1 MHIDWVTI
9 PGAVLADLIQ
19 AWKIDYKRERTPM
32 RVLVVAGLNDL
43 IKGGDRFSVMTA
55 LREFKEVVDTN
66 NQYHAG
72 TPNHFAVAPLLL
84 PPRLAWYEDNP
95 PPGPPLSYN
104 NRSDEMMLLNQEIDE
119 FNTQNGASNV
129 PHINLLGAR
138 RYKRWYEDG
147 TYRQVIHHRMGQW
160 RENEERFDKLHLND
174 SMRIR
179 MAKMVADYF
188 VGEVQR
194 AQR

>member
-1 MHIDWVTI
+1 M
-9 PGAVLADLIQ
+9 
-19 AWKIDYKRERTPM
+19 KR
-32 RVLVVAGLNDL
+32 L

-104 NRSDEMMLLNQEIDE
+104 NRSDEMMMLNQEIDE
-119 FNTQNGASNV
+119 FNTLNGASNV
-129 PHINLLGAR
+129 PHIN
-138 RYKRWYEDG
+138 
-147 TYRQVIHHRMGQW
+147 Q
-160 RENEERFDKLHLND
+160 
-174 SMRIR
+174 
-179 MAKMVADYF
+179 
-188 VGEVQR
+188 EVQEVV
-194 AQR
+194 